1 MSDFYKTLGIS
12 RNSSSDDI
20 RKAYRALARKYHPDL
35 NSGDPNAEEKFKI
48 ITEAY
53 EVLSDENSRKKYDRF
68 GENWKQ
74 WDQAQKGSTPGN
86 PFPGNSFDGFGNG
99 PGRNNSFRMEDL
111 GDLLGGFAGEP
122 RFQGSHQ
129 NTVHT
134 KFDISLKQAY
144 LGTSKNI
151 TFKDGSRQRRIEVS
165 VPPGV
170 DNGSIVTVRPGGG
183 MEIKIDVEVKSDDI
197 FQRIGNDLYTDVMVP
212 FTDAVLGGEFQVPTM
227 SATIALKIPECSQNG
242 QKFRLSGKGMP
253 HLKDPDRFGDLFA
266 VLRPMIPEHIT
277 EEEREVFKNMRLI
290 YK

>member
-86 PFPGNSFDGFGNG
+86 PFPGNPFDGFGNG

-197 FQRIGNDLYTDVMVP
+197 FQRIGNDLYTDVTVP

-227 SATIALKIPECSQNG
+227 STTVALKVPECSQNG

-253 HLKDPDRFGDLFA
+253 HLKDPGRFGDLFA

-277 EEEREVFKNMRLI
+277 EEEREVFKKMRLI

>member
-1 MSDFYKTLGIS
+1 MSDLYKTLGIS
-12 RNSSSDDI
+12 RNSNSDDI
-20 RKAYRALARKYHPDL
+20 KKAYRALARKYHPDL
-35 NSGDPNAEEKFKI
+35 NSGDANAEEKFKT

-53 EVLSDENSRKKYDRF
+53 EVLADENSRKKYDRF

-74 WDQAQKGSTPGN
+74 WDQAQKGPTPGN
-86 PFPGNSFDGFGNG
+86 PFPGNPFGGFGNG
-99 PGRNNSFRMEDL
+99 QGRNNSFRMEDL

-134 KFDISLKQAY
+134 KFDITLKQAY

-183 MEIKIDVEVKSDDI
+183 VEIKIDVEVKSENI

-212 FTDAVLGGEFQVPTM
+212 FTDAVLGGEIQVPTM
-227 SATIALKIPECSQNG
+227 STTVALKIPECSQNG

-253 HLKDPDRFGDLFA
+253 HLKHPEQFGDLFA

-277 EEEREVFKNMRLI
+277 EEERKVFKNMRLI

>member
-1 MSDFYKTLGIS
+1 MSDLYKTLGIS
-12 RNSSSDDI
+12 RNSNSDDI
-20 RKAYRALARKYHPDL
+20 KKAYRALARKYHPDL
-35 NSGDPNAEEKFKI
+35 NSGDANAEEKFKT

-53 EVLSDENSRKKYDRF
+53 EVLADENSRKKYDRF

-74 WDQAQKGSTPGN
+74 WDQAQKGSTSGN
-86 PFPGNSFDGFGNG
+86 PFPGNPFGGFGNG

-134 KFDISLKQAY
+134 KFDITLKQAY

-183 MEIKIDVEVKSDDI
+183 VEIKIDVEVKSENI

-227 SATIALKIPECSQNG
+227 SATVALKIPECSQNG

-277 EEEREVFKNMRLI
+277 EEEREVFKKMRLI

>member
-68 GENWKQ
+68 GETWKQ
-74 WDQAQKGSTPGN
+74 WDQGQKGSTPGN
-86 PFPGNSFDGFGNG
+86 PFPGNPFDGFGNG

-227 SATIALKIPECSQNG
+227 SATVALKIPECSQNG

>member
-74 WDQAQKGSTPGN
+74 WDQTQKGPTPGN
-86 PFPGNSFDGFGNG
+86 PFPGNPFDGFGNG

>member
-1 MSDFYKTLGIS
+1 MSDLYKTLGIS
-12 RNSSSDDI
+12 RNSNSDDI
-20 RKAYRALARKYHPDL
+20 KKAYRALARKYHPDL
-35 NSGDPNAEEKFKI
+35 NSGDANAEEKFKT

-53 EVLSDENSRKKYDRF
+53 EVLADENSRKKYDRF

-74 WDQAQKGSTPGN
+74 WDQAQKGSTSGN
-86 PFPGNSFDGFGNG
+86 PFPGNPFGGLGND

-134 KFDISLKQAY
+134 KFDITLKQAY

-183 MEIKIDVEVKSDDI
+183 VEIKIDVEVKSENI

-212 FTDAVLGGEFQVPTM
+212 FTDAVLGGEIQVPTM
-227 SATIALKIPECSQNG
+227 STTVALKIPECSQNG

-253 HLKDPDRFGDLFA
+253 HLKHPERFGDLFA

-277 EEEREVFKNMRLI
+277 EEERKVFTNMRLI

>member
-86 PFPGNSFDGFGNG
+86 PFPGNPFDGFGNG

-134 KFDISLKQAY
+134 KFDITLKQAY

>member
-86 PFPGNSFDGFGNG
+86 PFPGNPFDGFGNG

-227 SATIALKIPECSQNG
+227 SATVALKIPECSQNG

>member
-1 MSDFYKTLGIS
+1 MSDLYKTLGIS
-12 RNSSSDDI
+12 RNSNSDDI
-20 RKAYRALARKYHPDL
+20 KKAYRALARKYHPDL
-35 NSGDPNAEEKFKI
+35 NSGDANAEEKFKT

-53 EVLSDENSRKKYDRF
+53 EVLADENSRKKYDRF

-74 WDQAQKGSTPGN
+74 WDQAQKGSTSGN
-86 PFPGNSFDGFGNG
+86 PFPGNPVGGFGNG

-122 RFQGSHQ
+122 RFRGSHQ

-134 KFDISLKQAY
+134 KFDITLKQAY

-183 MEIKIDVEVKSDDI
+183 VEIKIDVEVKSENI

-212 FTDAVLGGEFQVPTM
+212 FTDAVLGGEIQVPTM
-227 SATIALKIPECSQNG
+227 STTVALKIPECSQNG

-253 HLKDPDRFGDLFA
+253 HLKHPERFGDLFA

-277 EEEREVFKNMRLI
+277 EEERKVFTNMRLI

>member
-86 PFPGNSFDGFGNG
+86 PFPGNPFDGFGNG

-227 SATIALKIPECSQNG
+227 S
-242 QKFRLSGKGMP
+242 
-253 HLKDPDRFGDLFA
+253 
-266 VLRPMIPEHIT
+266 
-277 EEEREVFKNMRLI
+277 
-290 YK
+290 